1 MAQIN
6 VREDVSLDAPTLVEG
21 LPGVGL
27 VGKIATDHV
36 VDELDMSFFASV
48 DCDGI
53 PRVAVYGEDDRD
65 LRPPVRLYASEDHD
79 LVALQS
85 DVPISRTAA
94 SDFADCVTEW
104 VVTNDALPVYLSGLP
119 QEDQDPGDIPA
130 LYGVSTG
137 DAGARLDGLDVD
149 PPGED
154 GVVGG
159 PTGALLNRAVEG
171 DVDAIGLVVE
181 SNAQFP
187 DPAAARQLILNGIDP
202 LADIDV
208 GTDALVDQAENIRE
222 QREQFAQR
230 MQQAEEAESSQAQP
244 LRMFQ

>member
-6 VREDVSLDAPTLVEG
+6 VREDVSFDAPTLVEG

-36 VDELDMSFFASV
+36 VAELDMTLFASV

-53 PRVAVYGEDDRD
+53 PQIAVYGEDDRD
-65 LRPPVRLYASEDHD
+65 LRAPVRLYASEEHD

-94 SDFADCVTEW
+94 SDFADCVTRW
-104 VVTNDALPVYLSGLP
+104 LADNDALPIYLSGLP
-119 QEDQDPGDIPA
+119 QEDGEPSDVPE
-130 LYGVSTG
+130 LFGVATGSTG
-137 DAGARLDGLDVD
+137 SRLDDLDLD
-149 PPGED
+149 KPPES

-159 PTGALLNRAVEG
+159 PTGALLNRANERSL
-171 DVDAIGLVVE
+171 DAIGLVVE
-181 SNAQFP
+181 SNPQFP
-187 DPAAARQLILNGIDP
+187 DPAAARQLVLNGINP
-202 LADIDV
+202 LADLDV
-208 GTDALVDQAENIRE
+208 GTDALVDQAEKIRDK
-222 QREQFAQR
+222 REKLAQR